1 MTRRGNGDGMKPV
14 QRKDGIWECS
24 LRFGDGKRKSVYGK
38 TRKDAQAKLAAL
50 RRAQEEGQLLTGPT
64 KKVGVYL
71 DEWLEGHVR
80 LSVQPTTCDTYRC
93 DVDRLRPYIGNI
105 RLDQL
110 RHEHIQRAYTEL
122 LKSLSPISVHR
133 VHRCL
138 KTALRHGVKV
148 GLITQNPIERVTPP
162 RPPRKEMRPLTPDEV
177 EVFLHATADDPL
189 YGLWVLLLTTGMRV
203 GEATALRWT
212 DLDLE
217 ANALQI
223 RDTVKRL
230 KGKGLVI
237 GDVKTPHSR
246 RRIIL
251 ATGTVAALRIH
262 QQRQSFARK
271 IAGDMWNEQGLVFC
285 TGTGGPLDAG
295 AVSHAKDRALEAC
308 GLPHVRTHDLRHTAA
323 TYLLSKGVHPK
334 VVQELLGHSSITLT
348 MNTYSHVLP
357 ALHQEVAKH
366 MDSLISRAMAD
377 VS

>member
-24 LRFGDGKRKSVYGK
+24 LRLGDGKRKAVYGK

-50 RRAQEEGQLLTGPT
+50 RRAQEESRLVTGPT
-64 KKVGVYL
+64 KKVGTYL

-80 LSVQPTTCDTYRC
+80 LTVQPTTHDTYQR
-93 DVDRLRPYIGNI
+93 DVERLRPYIGNI

-110 RHEHIQRAYTEL
+110 RHEHIQHAYTEL
-122 LKSLSPISVHR
+122 LEGLSPTSVHR
-133 VHRCL
+133 VHRGL
-138 KTALRHGVKV
+138 KTALRHAVKI
-148 GLITQNPIERVTPP
+148 GLVMHNPIERVTPP
-162 RPPRKEMRPLTPDEV
+162 RVPRKEMRPLTPEEV
-177 EVFLHATADDPL
+177 ELFLQSTADHL
-189 YGLWVLLLTTGMRV
+189 LHGLWVVLVTTGMRV
-203 GEATALRWT
+203 GEATALHWT
-212 DLDLE
+212 DLDLD
-217 ANALQI
+217 AGALQI

-251 ATGTVAALRIH
+251 AAGTVEALRVH
-262 QQRQSFARK
+262 QQRQACARK
-271 IAGDMWNEQGLVFC
+271 VADHAWAEQGLVFC

-295 AVSHAKDRALEAC
+295 AVSHAKDRALVAC

-334 VVQELLGHSSITLT
+334 VVQELLGHSSIALT

-357 ALHQEVAKH
+357 SLQQEVAKH
-366 MDSLISRAMAD
+366 MDALVSRAKAG

>member
-1 MTRRGNGDGMKPV
+1 MTRRGNGEGMKPI
-14 QRKDGIWECS
+14 QRKDGLFECS
-24 LRFGDGKRKSVYGK
+24 LRLGDGERKSVYGK
-38 TRKDAQAKLAAL
+38 TRKEARTKLAAL
-50 RRAQEEGQLLTGPT
+50 RRAQEEGHVVTGPI
-64 KKVGVYL
+64 KNVGTYL

-80 LSVQPTTCDTYRC
+80 LSVQPTTYDTYRC
-93 DVDRLRPYIGNI
+93 DVERLRPHIGTI

-110 RHEHIQRAYTEL
+110 RHEHIQQAYTEL
-122 LKSLSPISVHR
+122 LKSLSPVSVHR
-133 VHRCL
+133 VHRGL
-138 KTALRHGVKV
+138 KTALRHAVMI
-148 GLITQNPIERVTPP
+148 GLLARNPIERVTPP
-162 RPPRKEMRPLTPDEV
+162 RPPHKEMRPLTPEEV
-177 EVFLHATADDPL
+177 ELFLQSTTDDPL
-189 YGLWVLLLTTGMRV
+189 HALWVLLVTTGMRV

-212 DLDLE
+212 DLNLE
-217 ANALQI
+217 VGALQI

-230 KGKGLVI
+230 KGKGLMI

-251 ATGTVAALRIH
+251 AGGTVESLRIH
-262 QQRQSFARK
+262 QQRQAFARK
-271 IAGDMWNEQGLVFC
+271 VAGDSWTEQGLVFC

-295 AVSHAKDRALEAC
+295 AVSHAKDRALSAC

-357 ALHQEVAKH
+357 SLHQEVAKH
-366 MDSLISRAMAD
+366 MDSLLAKVKAD